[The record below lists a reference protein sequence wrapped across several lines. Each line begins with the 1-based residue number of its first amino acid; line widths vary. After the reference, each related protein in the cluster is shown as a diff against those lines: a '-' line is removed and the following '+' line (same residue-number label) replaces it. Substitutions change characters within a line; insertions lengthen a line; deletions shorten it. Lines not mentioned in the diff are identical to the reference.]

1 MSKLPIRKRGPLIPL
16 ILTGVGVD
24 NLQSISNLNWIA
36 IEKIKICSQPLLRAM
51 WHMLKISQIRWRIQ
65 REEWESEK

>member
-1 MSKLPIRKRGPLIPL
+1 MSKLITKKGPLIPL
-16 ILTGVGVD
+16 ILTEAGVD
-24 NLQSISNLNWIA
+24 KLQTISHLNSIA
-36 IEKIKICSQPLLRAM
+36 TEKIKICAQPLLRAM